1 MRPLFGVTWI
11 RLWAFRVS
19 VWLCLSACW
28 AAGVRKPLG
37 LYVHVEQSVAV
48 ASYPGQSP
56 SPAALHAYL
65 QSFYGGLL
73 ANPAISGIAFT
84 AHWDKTQI
92 SSGTAAA
99 SFDWNYLDDVFVA
112 ASAAHKTVQILMT
125 PGVDTP
131 AWLMAQLPSCDP
143 LFTKGSAPADCGS
156 VTFAGFPEQ
165 QRADTN
171 VMPLP
176 WNTVYQQAW
185 AAFLASLNA
194 RYGSNPLLV
203 AVALAGPICASDEM
217 ILPTT
222 LNTSAAQPS
231 GMAPDDMWEA
241 LIQHSFPG
249 SAAYHKSDQAFID
262 AWKQAIDSA
271 ESIFS
276 GVTLFLGPD
285 SGDDF
290 PTFGQTSVT
299 PHADNTLFAVDCSGV
314 AKAQLVSCEAKTEIL
329 SYFVNAAGPNAKG
342 TQVGGMTAA
351 SPRATGNIGVPG
363 VKVLTSLTSA
373 PAVPFQGGAEPD
385 LAISQG
391 STLQA
396 EGCPDGKSDCAG
408 LTIEEGQYNV
418 LTVFFDRTPAAP
430 FYGGTVGSAPM
441 QYLDVPMVD
450 VQYAQATPCP
460 VKASP
465 FLGNTSLQDLYARA
479 SRDLFAMA
487 GQTTV
492 LPASTCAKAAPA
504 PTISKVANAEGE
516 SATIAPNTWVEVKG
530 SGLAGTTR
538 IWADADFVNGQM
550 PTKIDNVSV
559 TVNGKAAFVYYVSPT
574 QVNILTPPDSI
585 SGSVPVVVTYNGT
598 ASAAFSATAAGISPS
613 LFVLGDGQHVEAVHT
628 DGSLLGP
635 TSLSTPGY
643 TFTPAM
649 PGETVQLYGNG
660 FGPTNAQIIS
670 GSSQQ
675 SGTLSPLPTVTIG
688 GLPATVSF
696 AGFVSPGLYQINVVV
711 PADARAGDQP
721 VMVTYDGASTQAGTV
736 LAVAAGKGT
745 PTSMTYYVAPN
756 GRDTWSG
763 TLPVANAGGSDG
775 PFATFDRAR
784 AAVQTLNKTGLA
796 QVTVQFRGGMYSLAS
811 PVIFT
816 AADSGAANLA
826 ITYQAYPG
834 ETPIFSGG
842 VRVTGWTNTGGNTWT
857 ATLPTGT
864 QYFENLFYNGARR
877 LRPRMGG
884 YLGAFFR
891 YANSVY
897 LNAPAPPANAP
908 DPNCPVYISGNGWE
922 CFDRFQYDAKDPIS
936 SNWKNLAPASGNPCN
951 QTPGNPALAGDI
963 EILTWEQFSTS
974 KLRVSCIDAVNHLI
988 YFTGHTAISQTR
1000 PQFGEFVPGNR
1011 YLVENVQDALT
1022 QPGQFFLDRSTTPM
1036 VLTYLANPGE
1046 DPNQDTVIAPQT
1058 ALLLVASNLQYVT
1071 FADLTFEHDNYV
1083 IPATGHRSS
1092 EMEPDIPAALSF
1104 QNAQHI
1110 TFDSN
1115 TLTQISGTAV
1125 NFISCVGAASPNEC
1139 VATDA
1144 EGTTANNVVQNSA
1157 FYDIGVLG
1165 VLFGNPYTNADTDAN
1180 TPQFNLVQ
1188 NNVVEGFGRLIPAAF
1203 GIAQGNGHDNI
1214 YTHND
1219 VYDGYH
1225 TAVSISESG
1234 NDNTKPNGVGN
1245 ANNTISFNHV
1255 YNLFGGIM
1263 NDGGAIRIEAGN
1275 NVYTAPGNKILNN
1288 KIHDVSDASV
1298 IDSNGYGGHGIYLD
1312 NQTGLTDVENN
1323 LVYRVSDATI
1333 EAPQGPSHPNEANV
1347 IRNNIL
1353 AYGQNAMVNLNN
1365 PFPYGVPAVIPQVY
1379 NITNNIFLFDRDNTS
1394 SPKFSVQGGCVYAGG
1409 APYTQLVA
1417 FNSNLYWRTDGG
1429 FATYSKA
1436 FSTQPNPVSSAPN
1449 APCSGN
1455 AGDRT
1460 FYTFAQWQSQV
1471 NEDVLSVVQNPRFA
1485 NPVYPADDFSLPN
1498 GSPGVGFVV
1507 FNPNQAGRTSA
1518 TIKPPAVPQTFPT
1531 KLFNPATD
1539 Y

>member
-1 MRPLFGVTWI
+1 V
-11 RLWAFRVS
+11 
-19 VWLCLSACW
+19 
-28 AAGVRKPLG
+28 
-37 LYVHVEQSVAV
+37 YVHVPVHDAI
-48 ASYPGQSP
+48 ASYPGKAP
-56 SPAALHAYL
+56 SGPALHTYL
-65 QSFYGGLL
+65 QNLYAGLL
-73 ANPAISGIAFT
+73 ADPAIAGIAFG
-84 AHWDKTQI
+84 AHWDQTQPA
-92 SSGTAAA
+92 SGTAPS
-99 SFDWNYLDDVFVA
+99 SFDWSYLDDVFAA
-112 ASAAHKTVQILMT
+112 ASAAHKTVQLIIT
-125 PGVDTP
+125 PGVDAP

-143 LFTKGSAPADCGS
+143 LFKTGSAPANCGS

-185 AAFLASLNA
+185 TAFLTSLNA
-194 RYGSNPLLV
+194 RYGSNPALV
-203 AVALAGPICASDEM
+203 AVAISGPVTASDEF

-222 LNTSAAQPS
+222 VNTTAPQPS
-231 GMAPDDMWEA
+231 GLAPDDMWAA
-241 LIQHSFPG
+241 LIQHSFPTN
-249 SAAYHKSDQAFID
+249 AAYQKSDQVFID
-262 AWKQAIDSA
+262 AWKQAIDAA
-271 ESIFS
+271 EGIFTD
-276 GVTLFLGPD
+276 VTLFLGPD
-285 SGDDF
+285 AGQDL
-290 PTFGQTSVT
+290 PTYGLTSVT
-299 PHADNTLFAVDCSGV
+299 PHADNTLFALECSTAV
-314 AKAQLVSCEAKTEIL
+314 KAQLVSCEAKTEIL
-329 SYFVNAAGPNAKG
+329 SYFVTVNGPNVKS
-342 TQVGGMTAA
+342 TQVGGMTAS
-351 SPRATGNIGVPG
+351 SPSTNGNIGVPG
-363 VKVLTSLTSA
+363 VKTLTSLTPA
-373 PAVPFQGGAEPD
+373 PAVPFVGGAEFDFP
-385 LAISQG
+385 ISES
-391 STLQA
+391 STMQQT
-396 EGCPDGKSDCAG
+396 GCPSGNSDCVG
-408 LTIEEGQYNV
+408 LTIEEAAYNV
-418 LTVFFDRTPAAP
+418 LTVFFNQTPAAA
-430 FYGGTVGSAPM
+430 FYGGTAGTAPI
-441 QYLDVPMVD
+441 QYLDVPLSD
-450 VQYAQATPCP
+450 LQYAQATACP
-460 VKASP
+460 TTVSP
-465 FLGNTSLQDLYARA
+465 TLGNTSLQDLYARA

-492 LPASTCAKAAPA
+492 LPASTCAKAPPA

-516 SATIAPNTWVEVKG
+516 VATIAPNTWVEVKG
-530 SGLAGTTR
+530 SVLAGTTR
-538 IWADADFVNGQM
+538 IWTGADFVNGQM

-559 TVNGKAAFVYYVSPT
+559 TVNGKPAFVYYVSPT

-585 SGSVPVVVTYNGT
+585 VGSVSVVVTYNGT
-598 ASAAFSATAAGISPS
+598 ASAAFSVTAAGISPS
-613 LFVLGDGQHVEAVHT
+613 LFVFGDGQHVAAVHT

-635 TSLSTPGY
+635 TSLSAPGY
-643 TFTPAM
+643 TFTPAK

-696 AGFVSPGLYQINVVV
+696 AGLISPGLYQLNIVV
-711 PADARAGDQP
+711 PANAPGGDQP
-721 VMVTYDGASTQAGTV
+721 VTLTYGGASIQAGTV
-736 LAVAAGKGT
+736 LAVAGGKGT
-745 PTSMTYYVAPN
+745 PTSVTYYVATN
-756 GRDTWSG
+756 GKDTWSG
-763 TLPVANAGGSDG
+763 TLPVPNTAGSDG

-784 AAVQTLNKTGLA
+784 AAVQALNKTGLA
-796 QVTVQFRGGMYSLAS
+796 QVTVQFRGGMYSLAT
-811 PVIFT
+811 PIMFT
-816 AADSGAANLA
+816 AADSGTANLA

-857 ATLPTGT
+857 ATLPAGT

-877 LRPRMGG
+877 LRPRVGG
-884 YLGAFFR
+884 YLGTFLR
-891 YANSVY
+891 YADSVY
-897 LNAPAPPANAP
+897 LNAPGPPANAP
-908 DPNCPVYISGNGWE
+908 DPNCSVYISGSGWE

-936 SNWKNLAPASGNPCN
+936 STWKNLAPASGNPCK
-951 QTPGNPALAGDI
+951 QTSGNPALAGDI
-963 EILTWEQFSTS
+963 EILTWQQFSTS

-988 YFTGHTAISQTR
+988 YFTGHAAISQTR

-1046 DPNQDTVIAPQT
+1046 NPNQDTVIAPQT
-1058 ALLLVASNLQYVT
+1058 ALLLVTSNLQYVT
-1071 FADLTFEHDNYV
+1071 FAGLTFEHDNYV
-1083 IPATGHRSS
+1083 IPAAGHKSS

-1115 TLTQISGTAV
+1115 TVTQISGTAV
-1125 NFISCVGAASPNEC
+1125 NFISCVGPASPNEC
-1139 VATDA
+1139 IATNA
-1144 EGTTANNVVQNSA
+1144 AGTTANNVVQNSA

-1203 GIAQGNGHDNI
+1203 GIAQGNGHDNV

-1225 TAVSISESG
+1225 TAVSISEAG
-1234 NDNTKPNGVGN
+1234 GDTTKPNGVGN

-1312 NQTGLTDVENN
+1312 NQTGLIDVENN

-1333 EAPQGPSHPNEANV
+1333 EAPQGPSLPNEANT

-1353 AYGQNAMVNLNN
+1353 AYGQNAMVNLNG

-1394 SPKFSVQGGCVYAGG
+1394 NPKFSVQGGCVYAGG
-1409 APYTQLVA
+1409 APYTQLVF
-1417 FNSNLYWRTDGG
+1417 FNNNLYWRTDGA

-1436 FSTQPNPVSSAPN
+1436 FSTQPNPVSSGAN

-1471 NEDVLSVVQNPRFA
+1471 KEDVQSVVQNPRFA

-1507 FNPNQAGRTSA
+1507 FDPNQAGRTSA
-1518 TIKPPAVPQTFPT
+1518 AIKPPAVPQTFPT